1 MDNDQLYYLSISEAA
16 ALLRYGQISP
26 LDLTR
31 AYLDRIHTKDLL
43 INSYVT
49 ILADSALK
57 EAGTATSEIEK
68 GTYRG
73 PLHGIPIGL
82 KDLFDT
88 EGIRTTA
95 QSKVL
100 EHRVPD
106 QDATVVSKLRQSG
119 AILLGKLAMHEF
131 ALGGPTTSLFKPARN
146 PWSPDRIPGGSS
158 SGSGAAVAAGLC
170 MGALG
175 SDTMG
180 SIRGPAA
187 LCGIVGLKPTYGRI
201 SRSGVLPLSWTLD
214 HCGPMTWTV
223 EDAAIML
230 EVIAGHDPKDPTSSS
245 VEVPPYSSVIDD
257 IPRGIRVGVL
267 RSYIVD
273 SQEQMDPEALSSFED
288 ALREMASLGATI
300 TEVEIPG
307 LRSGDA
313 ANTVIMLAEAFS
325 YHRENLQRQPENFG
339 HPART
344 RFYTGGLFTSA
355 DYLHAQQV
363 RAKIRH
369 QTQDLLQTV
378 DVLILPGSRSPAPE
392 FATFDPLA
400 TSLEGGFMSLANLTG
415 FPAISMPS
423 GFNSLG
429 LPLGIQIIGRAFD
442 EPTILRL
449 AYAYEQATKTHRNR
463 RPDL

>member
-1 MDNDQLYYLSISEAA
+1 MGHDQLYYLSISEAA
-16 ALLRYGQISP
+16 TLLRCRQISP
-26 LDLTR
+26 VDLTR
-31 AYLDRIHTKDLL
+31 AFLDRIDSKDAL

-49 ILADSALK
+49 VLADSAMK
-57 EAGTATSEIEK
+57 EAVIATSEIGK
-68 GTYRG
+68 RAYRG

-88 EGIRTTA
+88 AGIYTTA

-106 QDATVVSKLRQSG
+106 RDATVVSKLRQSG
-119 AILLGKLAMHEF
+119 VILLGKLAMHEF
-131 ALGGPTTSLFKPARN
+131 ALGGPATSLFKPARN
-146 PWSPDRIPGGSS
+146 PWSTDRIPGGSS

-187 LCGIVGLKPTYGRI
+187 LCGIVGLKPTYGRV

-223 EDAAIML
+223 EDSAIML
-230 EVIAGHDPKDPTSSS
+230 EAIAGHDPKDPTSSS
-245 VEVPPYSSVIDD
+245 VEVPPYSSLVAD

-273 SQEQMDPEALSSFED
+273 AQEKMDPEALSNFED
-288 ALREMASLGATI
+288 ALRVMASIGATI
-300 TEVEIPG
+300 NDVEIPS

-325 YHRENLQRQPENFG
+325 YHRKNLQRQPENFG
-339 HPART
+339 HPVRT

-363 RAKIRH
+363 RAQIRH
-369 QTQDLLQTV
+369 QTQDLLQTI

-392 FATFDPLA
+392 FAAFDALA

-415 FPAISMPS
+415 FPAISVPS
-423 GFNSLG
+423 GFNSIG
-429 LPLGIQIIGRAFD
+429 LPLSIQIIGRAFD

-449 AYAYEQATKTHRNR
+449 AHAYEHAAKANRNR

>member
-1 MDNDQLYYLSISEAA
+1 MKEAA
-16 ALLRYGQISP
+16 IVA
-26 LDLTR
+26 
-31 AYLDRIHTKDLL
+31 
-43 INSYVT
+43 
-49 ILADSALK
+49 
-57 EAGTATSEIEK
+57 SEIEK
-68 GTYRG
+68 RGYRG

-88 EGIRTTA
+88 AGIRTTA

-106 QDATVVSKLRQSG
+106 RDATVVSKLRQSG

-131 ALGGPTTSLFKPARN
+131 ALGSPTKSLFKPARN
-146 PWSPDRIPGGSS
+146 PWCTDRIPGGSS
-158 SGSGAAVAAGLC
+158 SGSAAAVAAGLC

-187 LCGIVGLKPTYGRI
+187 LCGIVGLKPTYGRV

-223 EDAAIML
+223 EDSAIML
-230 EVIAGHDPKDPTSSS
+230 EVIAGHDPKDQTSSS
-245 VEVPPYSSVIDD
+245 VKVPPYSSLIADM
-257 IPRGIRVGVL
+257 PRGIRVGVL
-267 RSYIVD
+267 RSYIID
-273 SQEQMDPEALSSFED
+273 AQEKMDPEALSNFED
-288 ALREMASLGATI
+288 ALRVMASIGATI
-300 TEVEIPG
+300 NEVEILS

-325 YHRENLQRQPENFG
+325 YHRKNLQLQPENFG
-339 HPART
+339 HSVRT

-363 RAKIRH
+363 RAQIQH

-392 FATFDPLA
+392 FSAFDPLA
-400 TSLEGGFMSLANLTG
+400 TSLQGGFMSLANLTG
-415 FPAISMPS
+415 FPAINVPS
-423 GFNSLG
+423 GFNSIG
-429 LPLGIQIIGRAFD
+429 LPLSIQMIGRAFD

-449 AYAYEQATKTHRNR
+449 AHAYEYATKANKNR